1 MHLSLR
7 KLALEDID
15 LLEANFQSVQGAG
28 EAQWL
33 GFWDTNK
40 LRARVG
46 QDQLIGN
53 ADGALAVCLG
63 EQVIGKVDW
72 FTVSSWGRANTSAC
86 WEVAIGIFAQYRGQ
100 GHGTQAQKMLV
111 D

>member
-28 EAQWL
+28 EAQWF

-63 EQVIGKVDW
+63 GK
-72 FTVSSWGRANTSAC
+72 
-86 WEVAIGIFAQYRGQ
+86 
-100 GHGTQAQKMLV
+100 
-111 D
+111 